1 MKRQATHKEKIS
13 ESHLSDKGIAI
24 GIYKELSKLN
34 SKKTSNPIRKQAK
47 NISRDL
53 TKEDMQVAKKPMK
66 TRSATLAKRKM
77 QIKSTMRHH
86 SHLSKWL
93 K

>member
-1 MKRQATHKEKIS
+1 MEYIK
-13 ESHLSDKGIAI
+13 
-24 GIYKELSKLN
+24 N
-34 SKKTSNPIRKQAK
+34 SQNSTVKKASNPIRKQAK
-47 NISRDL
+47 NMNRDF
-53 TKEDMQVAKKPMK
+53 TKEDRQVASKTMK
-66 TRSATLAKRKM
+66 TCSTTLAKRKT

>member
-1 MKRQATHKEKIS
+1 MKRQALDWEKIFAN
-13 ESHLSDKGIAI
+13 HVFDKGLICR
-24 GIYKELSKLN
+24 LSNDHLKVN
-34 SKKTSNPIRKQAK
+34 IMKTSNPIRKQAK
-47 NISRDL
+47 NTSRDL
-53 TKEDMQVAKKPMK
+53 TKDMQVAKKPTK

>member
-1 MKRQATHKEKIS
+1 MEYIK
-13 ESHLSDKGIAI
+13 
-24 GIYKELSKLN
+24 N
-34 SKKTSNPIRKQAK
+34 SQNSTVKKTSNPIRKQAK
-47 NISRDL
+47 TTSRDL
-53 TKEDMQVAKKPMK
+53 TKDMQVAKKPMK
-66 TRSATLAKRKM
+66 TGSATLAKRKM

>member
-66 TRSATLAKRKM
+66 TRSAT
-77 QIKSTMRHH
+77 
-86 SHLSKWL
+86 
-93 K
+93 

>member
-86 SHLSKWL
+86 SHLSK
-93 K
+93 